1 VHFFSKLF
9 DNEQRSELTLK
20 MGCLSPHFNY
30 QYWFCITPISS
41 AQRYRPLDKCT
52 CLSTKNSWR
61 DWPCRYASANWSTTL
76 FNSLIVLE
84 SDVAGFLNARFLNT
98 HGTCADCRCRRKIK
112 KIKDDLS
119 DLCSPNCLHLRIHKS
134 SFLRNR
140 MSDSE
145 NLKYFLF
152 LLNPSFKYYTF

>member
-1 VHFFSKLF
+1 MNNDRNWLWKWGVSRLTSITNT
-9 DNEQRSELTLK
+9 DSASRLYLQRSAIDHLTNV
-20 MGCLSPHFNY
+20 HVY
-30 QYWFCITPISS
+30 Q
-41 AQRYRPLDKCT
+41 Q
-52 CLSTKNSWR
+52 KNSWR

-145 NLKYFLF
+145 NLKCFLF
-152 LLNPSFKYYTF
+152 RLNPSFKYYTF